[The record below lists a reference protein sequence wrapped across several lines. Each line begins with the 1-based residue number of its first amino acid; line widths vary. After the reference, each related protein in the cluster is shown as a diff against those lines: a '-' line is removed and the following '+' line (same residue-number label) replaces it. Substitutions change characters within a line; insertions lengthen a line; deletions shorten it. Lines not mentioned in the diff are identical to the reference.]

1 MIIKKGKCE
10 ILEVIDSGQHKIDDD
25 GTRKALE
32 ATAEKLK
39 NKKLNDKKL
48 LEN

>member
-1 MIIKKGKCE
+1 MIIKRGKCE
-10 ILEVIDSGQHKIDDD
+10 ILEVIPEDQHKIDNE

-32 ATAEKLK
+32 TMSQKLK
-39 NKKLNDKKL
+39 DAKADEKKN